1 MSATPV
7 GSSEDKNR
15 YGRQIEEAFEAA
27 AKLAGS
33 NLAPTEFYEQLLN
46 RTLSAIDAPAGAVW
60 LRTPQ
65 GFLQVACQTNLD
77 KIGLDSK
84 RGGRQCHNEVLRQVF
99 QAAPPRPVI
108 LEPNGRLAPGAG
120 GGPAGEA
127 GPVPPANLTDHF
139 ALFAPIVTSDKQALG
154 VLEVFQNPTHDP
166 RLYPAFLN
174 YAFQMAGY
182 ASQYNHYITSRTG
195 SGAERTFTQIES
207 FSRLIHGTLNPTEV
221 AYNVANEGGAHR
233 VRPALRRRSPRAE
246 KVTVEGGQWRR
257 CGREASARSRLRNL
271 MEAVLNGANR

>member
-99 QAAPPRPVI
+99 QAAPPRPFI
-108 LEPNGRLAPGAG
+108 LEPNGRLAPGGSAPPVK
-120 GGPAGEA
+120 PAQC
-127 GPVPPANLTDHF
+127 PP
-139 ALFAPIVTSDKQALG
+139 
-154 VLEVFQNPTHDP
+154 PT
-166 RLYPAFLN
+166 
-174 YAFQMAGY
+174 
-182 ASQYNHYITSRTG
+182 
-195 SGAERTFTQIES
+195 
-207 FSRLIHGTLNPTEV
+207 
-221 AYNVANEGGAHR
+221 
-233 VRPALRRRSPRAE
+233 
-246 KVTVEGGQWRR
+246 
-257 CGREASARSRLRNL
+257 
-271 MEAVLNGANR
+271 

>member
-1 MSATPV
+1 MLPVSVNPTAT
-7 GSSEDKNR
+7 SEEKNR
-15 YGRQIEEAFEAA
+15 YGRQIEEAFVEA

-33 NLAPTEFYEQLLN
+33 NLPPTEFYEKLLN

-77 KIGLDSK
+77 KIGLDTK

-99 QAAPPRPVI
+99 QAAPPRPVL
-108 LEPNGRLAPGAG
+108 LEPNGRLAPGA
-120 GGPAGEA
+120 A
-127 GPVPPANLTDHF
+127 GPVEPGQVPPANLTDHV
-139 ALFAPIVTSDKQALG
+139 ALCAPIVTADKQALG

-182 ASQYNHYITSRTG
+182 ASQYHHYITARQG

-207 FSRLIHGTLNPTEV
+207 
-221 AYNVANEGGAHR
+221 
-233 VRPALRRRSPRAE
+233 
-246 KVTVEGGQWRR
+246 
-257 CGREASARSRLRNL
+257 
-271 MEAVLNGANR
+271 